1 LIINLVTVKS
11 LGLDTLR
18 ELEAAGPAT
27 GFQVQIVNGSTS
39 REIDTAFAAFARER
53 PDAVFSG
60 KMHFSM
66 AGASSSRIGR
76 RGMGCR

>member
-1 LIINLVTVKS
+1 VLVNPA
-11 LGLDTLR
+11 TLR
-18 ELEAAGPAT
+18 ELEAAGRAI
-27 GFQVQIVNGSTS
+27 GFQTQIVNAGTS

-53 PDAVFSG
+53 PDAVG

-76 RGMGCR
+76 RAMRCR